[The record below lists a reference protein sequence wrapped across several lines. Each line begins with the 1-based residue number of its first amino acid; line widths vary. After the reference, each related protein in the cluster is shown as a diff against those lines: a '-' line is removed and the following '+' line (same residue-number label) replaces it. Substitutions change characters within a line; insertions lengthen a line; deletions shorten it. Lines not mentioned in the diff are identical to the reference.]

1 MSTFWARLSLTA
13 AAMAGVISPHRAL
26 AVRMPMGP
34 QMTSASR
41 ALTTTGFSP
50 VAAASA
56 PAFSMAAVA
65 AELAPTAMI

>member
-1 MSTFWARLSLTA
+1 
-13 AAMAGVISPHRAL
+13 
-26 AVRMPMGP
+26 MGP

-50 VAAASA
+50 VAASA